1 VLKIPPIANL
11 QNVIGQL
18 NLKDMIKL
26 FIQIIVISVTIVS
39 CNESKAPTPEKREP
53 MNNGGEIKETPNYS
67 FMSNSQVE
75 QLIKSNSP
83 IFLSFWIGMAE
94 EDSYEVIRYL
104 IEQGKISGVIYSS
117 EERDFES
124 LSSENIKDPE
134 FKDNARNIYCYLTP
148 KSETIKCEFDLN
160 FDGQKSLESI
170 FVTVTENV
178 DLQVFNDFVDLYKT
192 KFGNP
197 TYKRNKP
204 LSDIFPSGETY
215 RRYSFE
221 RGNKL
226 IDIEYNSEHKGIGG
240 GFSPSQIHIYYEH
253 KDIKKIESDK
263 FLEQMKI
270 ENERIEEK
278 KVNTL
283 NDI

>member
-1 VLKIPPIANL
+1 ML
-11 QNVIGQL
+11 
-18 NLKDMIKL
+18 KL
-26 FIQIIVISVTIVS
+26 FIQIIVISVTFVS
-39 CNESKAPTPEKREP
+39 CNETKEPTPKKREP
-53 MNNGGEIKETPNYS
+53 MNNGGEIKKTPNYS

-83 IFLSFWIGMAE
+83 IFLSFWIGMTE
-94 EDSYEVIRYL
+94 EDTYEVIRYL
-104 IEQGKISGVIYSS
+104 IDQGKISGVMYNS
-117 EERDFES
+117 EKGDFES
-124 LSSENIKDPE
+124 LYSNNIKDPK
-134 FKDNARNIYCYLTP
+134 FMDNVRNLYCYLTP

-160 FDGQKSLESI
+160 FDGQKSLNSI

-178 DLQVFNDFVDLYKT
+178 DLKVFNDFVDLYKT

-197 TYKRNKP
+197 TYTRNKP
-204 LSDIFPSGETY
+204 ISDILPSGETY

-226 IDIEYNSEHKGIGG
+226 IDIEYNSEHKGLGG
-240 GFSPSQIHIYYEH
+240 GLSPNQIHIYYED

-270 ENERIEEK
+270 ENKRIEEK

>member
-1 VLKIPPIANL
+1 ML
-11 QNVIGQL
+11 
-18 NLKDMIKL
+18 KL

-39 CNESKAPTPEKREP
+39 CNESKAPTPEKSEP
-53 MNNGGEIKETPNYS
+53 INNGGEIKETPHYS

-75 QLIKSNSP
+75 QLIKSHSP
-83 IFLSFWIGMAE
+83 IFLSFWIGMTE

-104 IEQGKISGVIYSS
+104 IEQGKISGRIFIN
-117 EERDFES
+117 EKRDFES
-124 LSSENIKDPE
+124 LSSDNIKDPK
-134 FKDNARNIYCYLTP
+134 FKDNARYIYCYLTL
-148 KSETIKCEFDLN
+148 KFETIKCQLNLN
-160 FDGQKSLESI
+160 FDGQKSLSSI
-170 FVTVTENV
+170 TVFVTENV

-197 TYKRNKP
+197 TYTRNKP
-204 LSDIFPSGETY
+204 LSDIVPSGDTY

-226 IDIEYNSEHKGIGG
+226 IDITYNSEHRGFGG
-240 GFSPSQIHIYYEH
+240 GLSPNQIWIIYED
-253 KDIKKIESDK
+253 KDIKKIKNDK
-263 FLEQMKI
+263 FLKRMEI
-270 ENERIEEK
+270 ENERIEEL